1 MAKITAATDERIVGI
16 HRWLGLNQTGEGATQ
31 LKNGEA
37 AEMTNFRV
45 TADGLLK
52 KRPGAR
58 TVVSFGGR
66 INGAWHGYV
75 NGTPHTVV
83 AAGTKLYDVDAA
95 QKTYTEIG
103 AAADTHTEFFGFSE
117 KLYILN
123 GQSYMVWDGTTLS
136 EVEGYVPV
144 VVIGCPPSGGGTE
157 LEGVNRLSASRR
169 IWFSPDGSATT
180 FKLPEAAE
188 TLEHVKLRA
197 TDEELTGT
205 LSADGTTVTVTP
217 APVSGT
223 DTLEIQY
230 SVGTDGS
237 SGVEMMRYAELYNG
251 TGDGRVFLYG
261 DGTNRAIY
269 SDIDYDGQP
278 NAEYFPELNVLD
290 IGDENTPITAMIRH
304 YSRLLAF
311 KEDST
316 YSVVYGQITLPD
328 GRLTAAFYWN
338 PVNKAVGNVAPGQVR
353 LVDNNPITVFGQSFY
368 RWINSGGYSSNI
380 TIDERQARRISDRVW
395 RECSSMLLNLAYCFD
410 DNDRKEWYCVEGTR
424 ALVYN
429 YGVDA
434 WYLYDQFPV
443 TNMVAY
449 DGKLFGGVGDRWVE
463 ISDAYRSDDGAAI
476 RAKWA
481 SGYMAF
487 NADFRR
493 KYSAMLWVGI
503 EPAVNGEVD
512 VTIETDRK
520 ADFTKK
526 AVAANRAS
534 FLYPNFAKWSFST
547 SRRPTIHRMKIKAK
561 KFIYYR
567 LILTNDSDSATCTVT
582 AADIRVRF
590 TGYAR

>member
-1 MAKITAATDERIVGI
+1 MARITAAADERIVGI

-52 KRPGAR
+52 KRPGRR
-58 TVVSFGGR
+58 TIVTLGGR

-75 NGTPHTVV
+75 NGAEHTVV
-83 AAGTKLYDVDAA
+83 AAGSKLYDVDAA
-95 QKTYTEIG
+95 QKTYMEIG

-123 GQSYMVWDGTTLS
+123 GQDYKVWDGTTLS
-136 EVEGYVPV
+136 TVAGYVPV

-157 LEGVNRLSASRR
+157 LEGINRLSASRR
-169 IWFSPDGSATT
+169 IWFSPDGEATD
-180 FKLPEAAE
+180 FKLPEAAA

-197 TDEELTGT
+197 SGEELTGT
-205 LSADGTTVTVTP
+205 LSQDGTVVSVAEAP
-217 APVSGT
+217 ARGT
-223 DTLEIQY
+223 DTLEIRY
-230 SVGTDGS
+230 AVDTDGRT
-237 SGVEMMRYAELYNG
+237 GVGMMCFAELYNG

-269 SDIDYDGQP
+269 SGIDYDGQP
-278 NAEYFPELNVLD
+278 SAEYFPELNILD

-304 YSRLLAF
+304 YSRLIAY

-316 YSVVYGQITLPD
+316 YSVTYGQVSLDD
-328 GRLTAAFYWN
+328 GRLAAAFYWS

-353 LVDNNPITVFGQSFY
+353 LVDNNPFTLFGQSVY
-368 RWINSGGYSSNI
+368 RWINSGGYSSSL
-380 TIDERQARRISDRVW
+380 TIDERQARRVSDRVW
-395 RECSSMLLNLAYCFD
+395 RECASMLLKEAYCFD
-410 DNDRKEWYCVEGTR
+410 DNDRKEWYCVEGVR

-434 WYLYDQFPV
+434 WYLYDQFPIRH
-443 TNMVAY
+443 MVAF
-449 DGKLFGGVGDRWVE
+449 DGRLYGADGERWVE
-463 ISDAYRSDDGAAI
+463 ISDAYRSDYGEAI

-487 NADFRR
+487 GADFRR

-503 EPAVNGEVD
+503 EPAVNGDVD

-520 ADFTKK
+520 IDFTKK

-547 SRRPTIHRMKIKAK
+547 SRRPTIHRLKIKAK

-567 LILTNDSDSATCTVT
+567 LILTNNSDASTCTVT
-582 AADIRVRF
+582 AADVRVRF

>member
-1 MAKITAATDERIVGI
+1 MAKITAAADERIVGI

-37 AEMTNFRV
+37 AEMTNFRI

-52 KRPGAR
+52 KRPGTR
-58 TVVSFGGR
+58 TVAQFDGA

-75 NGTPHTVV
+75 KGAAHTVV
-83 AAGTKLYDVDAA
+83 AAGGKLYDVDAA
-95 QKTYTEIG
+95 QKEYVEIG
-103 AAADTHTEFFGFSE
+103 ATADTHTEFFGFSE

-123 GQSYMVWDGTTLS
+123 GTDYKVWDGETLAD
-136 EVEGYVPV
+136 VEGYVPV
-144 VVIGCPPSGGGTE
+144 TVIRCPPAGGGTE
-157 LEGVNRLSASRR
+157 LEGINRLSASRR
-169 IWFSPDGSATT
+169 IWFSPDGIATAFT
-180 FKLPEAAE
+180 LPEAAVSASAMNRATKE
-188 TLEHVKLRA
+188 ALTATLEDDGVTVTITPAPNKGTDTIEITYTVA
-197 TDEELTGT
+197 TDER
-205 LSADGTTVTVTP
+205 S
-217 APVSGT
+217 
-223 DTLEIQY
+223 
-230 SVGTDGS
+230 SVG
-237 SGVEMMRYAELYNG
+237 MMRFAELYNG
-251 TGDGRVFLYG
+251 SGDGRVFLYG

-269 SDIDYDGQP
+269 SGIDYDGQAT
-278 NAEYFPELNVLD
+278 AEYFPELNVLD
-290 IGDENTPITAMIRH
+290 IGDANTPITAMIRH

-316 YSVVYGQITLPD
+316 YSVVYGQITLAD

-338 PVNKAVGNVAPGQVR
+338 AVNKAVGNVAPGQVR
-353 LVDNNPITVFGQSFY
+353 LVDNNPVTAFGQSFY
-368 RWINSGGYSSNI
+368 RWVNSGGYSSNL

-395 RECSSMLLNLAYCFD
+395 RECSSMILKLAYCFD
-410 DNDRKEWYCVEGTR
+410 DNNNKEWYCVEGNR

-449 DGKLFGGVGDRWVE
+449 EGKLFGGIGERWVE
-463 ISDAYRSDDGAAI
+463 VSDAYRSDDGEAI
-476 RAKWA
+476 RAKWM
-481 SGYMAF
+481 SGYMSF
-487 NADFRR
+487 DADYRR
-493 KYSAMLWVGI
+493 KYSAMLWIGI

-526 AVAANRAS
+526 AVAQNRAS
-534 FLYPNFAKWSFST
+534 FLYPNFARWSFST
-547 SRRPTIHRMKIKAK
+547 SRRPTIHRLKIKAK

-567 LILTNDSDSATCTVT
+567 LILKNDSDASTCTLT

>member
-1 MAKITAATDERIVGI
+1 MAKITAAADERIVGI

-52 KRPGAR
+52 KRPGRR
-58 TVVSFGGR
+58 TIVQFGDR

-75 NGTPHTVV
+75 NGVEHTVV
-83 AAGTKLYDVDAA
+83 AAGNRLYDVDAA
-95 QKTYTEIG
+95 QKTYTDIG
-103 AAADTHTEFFGFSE
+103 ATADTHTEFFGFSE

-123 GQSYMVWDGTTLS
+123 GQDYKVWDGTTLAD
-136 EVEGYVPV
+136 VEGYVPV

-157 LEGVNRLSASRR
+157 LEGINRLSASRR
-169 IWFSPDGSATT
+169 IWFSPDGSATAFT
-180 FKLPEAAE
+180 LPETAVSVAHAINRATKQE
-188 TLEHVKLRA
+188 LTATLE
-197 TDEELTGT
+197 
-205 LSADGTTVTVTP
+205 ADGVTVTITP
-217 APVSGT
+217 APAKGT
-223 DTLEIQY
+223 DTIEIQY
-230 SVGTDGS
+230 AVATDGR
-237 SGVEMMRYAELYNG
+237 SGVGMMRFAELYNG

-269 SDIDYDGQP
+269 SGIDYDGQP
-278 NAEYFPELNVLD
+278 TAEYFPELNVLD
-290 IGDENTPITAMIRH
+290 IGDANTPITAMIRH

-316 YSVVYGQITLPD
+316 YSVVFGQITLPD

-338 PVNKAVGNVAPGQVR
+338 PVNKAVGNAAPGQVR
-353 LVDNNPITVFGQSFY
+353 LVDNDPITVYGQSLY
-368 RWINSGGYSSNI
+368 RWVNSGGYSSNI

-395 RECSSMLLNLAYCFD
+395 RECNSMLLKLAYCFD
-410 DNDRKEWYCVEGTR
+410 DNDRKEWYCVEGNR

-429 YGVDA
+429 YGVDC
-434 WYLYDQFPV
+434 WYLYDNFPV
-443 TNMVAY
+443 EHMVS
-449 DGKLFGGVGDRWVE
+449 FGGRLYGANGDRWCE
-463 ISDAYRSDDGAAI
+463 ISDAYRTDDGEII

-481 SGYMAF
+481 SGYMSF
-487 NADFRR
+487 GADFRR

-534 FLYPNFAKWSFST
+534 FLYPNFAMWSFST
-547 SRRPTIHRMKIKAK
+547 SRRPTIHRLKIKAK

-567 LILTNDSDSATCTVT
+567 LILKNESETSTCTVT
-582 AADIRVRF
+582 AADVRVRF